1 MKEFDLKNYGLI
13 GKFLGHSMSKYIHG
27 DLWGYDYKL
36 QNLNESELD
45 YFLKEKNFKGL
56 NVTIPY
62 KEKVI
67 KYLDKLND
75 LAEDIGAV
83 NTIKNNNGKLEG
95 YNTDY
100 YGFDYMLKEA
110 NISYDDKKVLILGS
124 GGASKMVQKYCKDKD
139 AKEIIVISRTGENNY
154 ENLDKFKDFDAIV
167 NASPVG
173 MYPKNLES
181 KIDIDLFTKLDS
193 VVDLIYNPLKTKLLL
208 DAESK
213 NIKIA
218 SGLDMLVSQA
228 FYSAEIFFD
237 KKLDQ
242 AIIEKT
248 CKLLEREIMNITFVG
263 MPGSGKTRMASLLAK
278 DLGKKLIDIDREI
291 EKKEKLNIEDIFK
304 YKGEKYFRKIESQ
317 VLLDF
322 SKEKGQIISTGGGS
336 ILSEINRHAIRQNSF
351 VMFLN
356 RPVEKLSRRK
366 RPLSKDLESLKNMY
380 EKRISYYKEVSDIEI
395 DVEESISKTYEKIK
409 RELIKHEII
418 SD

>member
-36 QNLNESELD
+36 QNLNESEFD